1 MGRIIAVA
9 NQKGGV
15 GKTTTAINLAAY
27 LAIEGKSVLLVDFDD
42 QGNATSGLGF
52 ERSTLEAC
60 VYDALMEQV
69 ELEEV
74 LLPTMLETLTLLPA
88 TRNLA
93 GAAVE
98 LVEIEQREQAL
109 ARLLE
114 QIQAD
119 YEYIIIDSPP
129 SLGLL
134 TINALTA
141 ADSIL
146 IPVQCE
152 YYALEG
158 LSDLMQTIEQIKEFL
173 NPKLAIEGIVL
184 TMYDSRTNLALDVVE
199 EIQRNFSGKVFT
211 AIIPRNVRVAEA
223 PSHGLPIALYAS
235 LSKGAE
241 SYSALA
247 KEVINNGN

>member
-1 MGRIIAVA
+1 MGKIIAVA

-27 LAIEGKSVLLVDFDD
+27 LAIEGKDVLLVDFDD

-52 ERSTLEAC
+52 EKSTLEAC

-69 ELEEV
+69 DVDEV
-74 LLPTMLETLTLLPA
+74 ILPTMLATLMLIPA

-98 LVEIEQREQAL
+98 LVEVKERERAL
-109 ARLLE
+109 SRLLSPLKE
-114 QIQAD
+114 D
-119 YEYIIIDSPP
+119 YEYIIIDAPP

-158 LSDLMQTIEQIKEFL
+158 LSDLMQTIDQIKEFL
-173 NPKLAIEGIVL
+173 NPKLMIEGIVL

-199 EIQRNFSGKVFT
+199 EIQKNFSGKVFT
-211 AIIPRNVRVAEA
+211 AIIPRNVRLAEA
-223 PSHGLPIALYAS
+223 PSHGLPISLYAS

>member
-1 MGRIIAVA
+1 MGKIIAVA

-27 LAIEGKSVLLVDFDD
+27 LAIEGKNVLLVDFDD

-52 ERSTLEAC
+52 ERSTLDFC

-69 ELEEV
+69 ELDEV
-74 LLPTMLETLTLLPA
+74 ILPTMLATLTLIPA

-98 LVEIEQREQAL
+98 LVEVKQREQAL
-109 ARLLE
+109 ARLLSPIKE
-114 QIQAD
+114 D
-119 YEYIIIDSPP
+119 YEFIIIDSPP

-158 LSDLMQTIEQIKEFL
+158 LSDLMQTIDQIKEFL
-173 NPKLAIEGIVL
+173 NPRLAIEGIVL

-199 EIQRNFSGKVFT
+199 EIQKNFSGKVFT

-247 KEVINNGN
+247 KEVISNGN